1 MSNFSDVNF
10 ISDIYKTIF
19 EKLQNIEKLLLSI
32 ADLNIF
38 IFENNLDEA
47 SDYWQDY
54 LYNQG

>member
-1 MSNFSDVNF
+1 MSNFSDINF